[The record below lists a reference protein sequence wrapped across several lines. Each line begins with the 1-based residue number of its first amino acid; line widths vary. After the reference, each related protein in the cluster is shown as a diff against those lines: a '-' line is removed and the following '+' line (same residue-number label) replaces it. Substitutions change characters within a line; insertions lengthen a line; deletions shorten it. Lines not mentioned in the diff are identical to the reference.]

1 MSSHKKQ
8 KWKRSPHNEARN
20 RPDCTIEKTLDKQT
34 VEAFA
39 SVSEDNNPIHLDE
52 DFAKTTQFERPIVH
66 GMLASSLISGLL
78 ASKVPGAGSIYLGQS
93 LKFVRPIFVGETVTA
108 KVEVTSVRDDKPIA
122 VISTQ
127 VLNANGEVAV
137 DGEATVMYS
146 V

>member
-1 MSSHKKQ
+1 MKPEIGQ
-8 KWKRSPHNEARN
+8 TA
-20 RPDCTIEKTLDKQT
+20 TIEKTLDKQ
-34 VEAFA
+34 VVVAFA
-39 SVSEDNNPIHLDE
+39 SVSEDYNPIHLDE

-93 LKFVRPIFVGETVTA
+93 LKFLRPIFVGETVTA
-108 KVEVTSVRDDKPIA
+108 KVEVTSVREDKPIA

>member
-1 MSSHKKQ
+1 MQ
-8 KWKRSPHNEARN
+8 PEIGQTA
-20 RPDCTIEKTLDKQT
+20 TIEKTFDKQT
-34 VEAFA
+34 VVAFA
-39 SVSEDNNPIHLDE
+39 SVSEDYNPIHLDE

-78 ASKVPGAGSIYLGQS
+78 ASKVPGTGSIYLGQS
-93 LKFVRPIFVGETVTA
+93 LKFLRPIFVGETVTA
-108 KVEVTSVRDDKPIA
+108 KVEVISVREDKPIA

-127 VLNANGEVAV
+127 VLSANGEVAV

>member
-1 MSSHKKQ
+1 MKPEIGQ
-8 KWKRSPHNEARN
+8 TA
-20 RPDCTIEKTLDKQT
+20 TIEKTLDNQI
-34 VEAFA
+34 VVAFA
-39 SVSEDNNPIHLDE
+39 SVSEDYNPIHLDE

-93 LKFVRPIFVGETVTA
+93 LKFLRPIFVGETVTA
-108 KVEVTSVRDDKPIA
+108 KVEVTSVREDKPIA

>member
-1 MSSHKKQ
+1 MKPEIGQ
-8 KWKRSPHNEARN
+8 AA
-20 RPDCTIEKTLDKQT
+20 TIEKTLDKQT

-39 SVSEDNNPIHLDE
+39 SVSEDYNPIHLDE

-66 GMLASSLISGLL
+66 GVLASSLISGLL

>member
-1 MSSHKKQ
+1 MKPEIGQ
-8 KWKRSPHNEARN
+8 TA
-20 RPDCTIEKTLDKQT
+20 TIKKTLDKQT

-39 SVSEDNNPIHLDE
+39 SVSEDYNPIHLDE

>member
-1 MSSHKKQ
+1 MNPEIGQ
-8 KWKRSPHNEARN
+8 IA
-20 RPDCTIEKTLDKQT
+20 TIEKKLDKQT

-39 SVSEDNNPIHLDE
+39 SVSEDYNPIHLDE

-93 LKFVRPIFVGETVTA
+93 LKFLRPIFVGETVTA
-108 KVEVTSVRDDKPIA
+108 KVEVISVREDKPIS

>member
-1 MSSHKKQ
+1 MKPEIGQ
-8 KWKRSPHNEARN
+8 AA
-20 RPDCTIEKTLDKQT
+20 TIEKTLDKQT

-39 SVSEDNNPIHLDE
+39 SVSEDYNPIHLDE

-108 KVEVTSVRDDKPIA
+108 KVEVTRVRDDKPIA

>member
-1 MSSHKKQ
+1 VKPEIGQ
-8 KWKRSPHNEARN
+8 TA
-20 RPDCTIEKTLDKQT
+20 TIEKMLDKQT
-34 VEAFA
+34 VEGFA
-39 SVSEDNNPIHLDE
+39 SISEDYNPIHLDE
-52 DFAKTTQFERPIVH
+52 NFAKTTQFERPIVH

-93 LKFVRPIFVGETVTA
+93 LKFLRPIFVGETVTA
-108 KVEVTSVRDDKPIA
+108 KVEVISVREDKPIA

>member
-1 MSSHKKQ
+1 VKPEIGQ
-8 KWKRSPHNEARN
+8 TA
-20 RPDCTIEKTLDKQT
+20 TIEKMLDKQT
-34 VEAFA
+34 VEGFA
-39 SVSEDNNPIHLDE
+39 SISEDYNPIHLDE
-52 DFAKTTQFERPIVH
+52 NFANTTQFERPIVH

-93 LKFVRPIFVGETVTA
+93 LKFLRPIFVGETVTA
-108 KVEVTSVRDDKPIA
+108 KVEVISVREDKPIS

>member
-1 MSSHKKQ
+1 MKPEIGQ
-8 KWKRSPHNEARN
+8 TA
-20 RPDCTIEKTLDKQT
+20 TIEKTLDKQT

-52 DFAKTTQFERPIVH
+52 EFAKNTQFERPIVH